1 MTMDLLCIG
10 EAMAE
15 IRRGPGHEGFAVG
28 FAGDT
33 YNTAVYAKRVL
44 GTAGQVGFATR
55 VGHDPLSAGFLDAA
69 QTHGI
74 DTGTIDRD
82 QSRTLGIYSVTTD
95 AAGERSFHYW
105 REQSAARVLDAA
117 KLVPAR
123 ILYVSGITLAI
134 LSPARRQALLDRL
147 SALKGSC
154 TIAFD
159 SNYRPRLWEDR
170 RIAREAIAHMWA
182 LADIALP
189 GLDDE
194 QALFGDASEQAVIA
208 RFERGD
214 FAACVIKRGERGPLS
229 LGDLGAHAAFPP
241 APKVVDTTAAGD
253 SFNGGYLA
261 ARLAGK
267 SEPECLR
274 LAHRL
279 ASQVIGAPGAIVP
292 TTAMNAEQGEDA

>member
-1 MTMDLLCIG
+1 
-10 EAMAE
+10 
-15 IRRGPGHEGFAVG
+15 
-28 FAGDT
+28 
-33 YNTAVYAKRVL
+33 
-44 GTAGQVGFATR
+44 
-55 VGHDPLSAGFLDAA
+55 
-69 QTHGI
+69 
-74 DTGTIDRD
+74 
-82 QSRTLGIYSVTTD
+82 
-95 AAGERSFHYW
+95 
-105 REQSAARVLDAA
+105 
-117 KLVPAR
+117 
-123 ILYVSGITLAI
+123 
-134 LSPARRQALLDRL
+134 
-147 SALKGSC
+147 
-154 TIAFD
+154 
-159 SNYRPRLWEDR
+159 
-170 RIAREAIAHMWA
+170 MWA

-253 SFNGGYLA
+253 SFNGGYLG